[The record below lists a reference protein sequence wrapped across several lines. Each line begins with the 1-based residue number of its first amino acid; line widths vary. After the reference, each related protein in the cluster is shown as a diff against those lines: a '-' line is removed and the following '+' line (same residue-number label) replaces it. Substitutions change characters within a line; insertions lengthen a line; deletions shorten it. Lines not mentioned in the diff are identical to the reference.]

1 MNDILLDRNG
11 DLNFKNGDLE
21 IGYSDNQHQE
31 HILIANKGEYREFPE
46 LGVGI
51 HQITPLLADPMVV
64 DHPRATPF
72 ASPWQRNTQ
81 LAQALAPRDQVT
93 GSRIFEQCVLHFG
106 QIPIRKQ
113 STRATAE
120 DRQINKYHG

>member
-51 HQITPLLADPMVV
+51 HQILDDDNYMSVLIEAKKNLEYDGMKI
-64 DHPRATPF
+64 
-72 ASPWQRNTQ
+72 NN
-81 LAQALAPRDQVT
+81 
-93 GSRIFEQCVLHFG
+93 IKFEANGNLNIDG
-106 QIPIRKQ
+106 QYK
-113 STRATAE
+113 
-120 DRQINKYHG
+120 